1 MQHLH
6 FFNTCEIFFLGFYN
20 SVDSGAGAQPTG
32 TVEVQILNFRMYTRI
47 SKQAFCALTIS
58 HRSLA
63 TKATKMASVGF
74 RIPSGLEMCEGGP
87 GNKVTSDTLFKGKK
101 VVVFAVPGAFT
112 PGCSKTHLPGYLAD
126 YEKIKAKGVND
137 IICVS
142 VNDPFVMDE
151 WGKANDCAGKIRM
164 IADHNAAL
172 TKALDMVI
180 EIAPFGT
187 SSTRSKRY
195 SAVVEDGEIKVI
207 NVEPDNTGLTC
218 SLSGSILSQL

>member
-1 MQHLH
+1 M
-6 FFNTCEIFFLGFYN
+6 N
-20 SVDSGAGAQPTG
+20 SVF
-32 TVEVQILNFRMYTRI
+32 N
-47 SKQAFCALTIS
+47 
-58 HRSLA
+58 RSLTMA
-63 TKATKMASVGF
+63 TVGF
-74 RIPSGLEMCEGGP
+74 KIPTDIEMCEGGP

-101 VVVFAVPGAFT
+101 VILFAVPGAFT

-126 YEKIKAKGVND
+126 ADKIKAKGVSD

-151 WGKANDCAGKIRM
+151 WGKANGCEGKIRM

-195 SAVVEDGEIKVI
+195 SAVVEDGEIKVM

-218 SLSGSILSQL
+218 SLSNAILSQL